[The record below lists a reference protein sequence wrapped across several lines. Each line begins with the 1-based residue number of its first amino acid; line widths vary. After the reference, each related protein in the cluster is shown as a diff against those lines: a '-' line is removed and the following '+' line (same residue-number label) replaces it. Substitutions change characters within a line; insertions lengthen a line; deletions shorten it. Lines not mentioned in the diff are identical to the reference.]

1 MSGDLPALLALLSLE
16 SDAFLGVGY
25 RAEDFVVALENE
37 ELGAGESR

>member
-1 MSGDLPALLALLSLE
+1 MICPPFSPFSPFSLE
-16 SDAFLGVGY
+16 SNAFLGVGY